1 MSIKVKVEILDD
13 MKILA
18 DNLAAKVLKNENVEE
33 VFVEYNGEDG
43 LTSIL
48 NNSPDI
54 IFTDNQMPKKTGME
68 LIEELKYYTF
78 EQKPKIVLVTGD
90 SDPSIYQKAREL
102 NFEVVPKPI
111 SDDIINMII
120 KEVVDGQVTDYIEKN
135 KVETKT
141 ACKKK
146 RFFSKLFN

>member
-1 MSIKVKVEILDD
+1 M
-13 MKILA
+13 
-18 DNLAAKVLKNENVEE
+18 
-33 VFVEYNGEDG
+33 
-43 LTSIL
+43 

-54 IFTDNQMPKKTGME
+54 IFTDNQMPKKTGIE

-102 NFEVVPKPI
+102 NFEVVHKPI

-146 RFFSKLFN
+146 GFFSKLFN

>member
-48 NNSPDI
+48 N
-54 IFTDNQMPKKTGME
+54 KTGIE

-102 NFEVVPKPI
+102 NFEVVHKPI

-146 RFFSKLFN
+146 GFFSKLFN